1 MASASVISER
11 AAPWGF
17 ADDRALICIP
27 GSAGSSLQG
36 FCEWVTSP
44 DFPERVRASYLDG
57 EIQLEMSPEAFDSHL
72 AVKGEIQRVL
82 STLARNRKLGRFYPD
97 GGLLKNEQAGL
108 SVEPDGMF
116 LGFETLRAGRVRL
129 VSTPA
134 QPRRLL
140 LAEGTPD
147 MVLEVV
153 SRWSVAKDTKDLRRL
168 YHKAGI
174 TEYWLID
181 ARDEEIEFDILIHE
195 PDGYHPSTT
204 PEGLRRSKV
213 FGRSFRLTREID
225 EAGHPDYTL
234 EVVEL

>member
-1 MASASVISER
+1 MTTSATSEQRAS
-11 AAPWGF
+11 PWGF

-57 EIQLEMSPEAFDSHL
+57 EIQLEMSPEEYSTHSAVKTAISGALFHL
-72 AVKGEIQRVL
+72 ARQL
-82 STLARNRKLGRFYPD
+82 KLGRFHLD
-97 GGLLKNEQAGL
+97 GVQIANEDAEL
-108 SVEPDGMF
+108 STEPDGMF
-116 LGFETLRAGRVRL
+116 ILYDSFRSGKIRLRPRPGFPDQ
-129 VSTPA
+129 SM
-134 QPRRLL
+134 LL
-140 LAEGTPD
+140 EGTPD

-153 SRWSVAKDTKDLRRL
+153 SRWSVLKDTKRL
-168 YHKAGI
+168 VEMYHKAGI

-181 ARDEEIEFDILIHE
+181 ARYEEVEFDILIHE

-204 PEGLRRSKV
+204 PEGLRRSQV

-234 EVVEL
+234 EVVEP